1 MNEISKK
8 ILKVVF
14 IILIGI
20 PSSIF
25 FYIRL
30 VELIII
36 DEGGYGNEYRN
47 PKLSWLFDFFFNL
60 ENYRYTPNSLFTI
73 FTFFVGFCFATFLAY
88 LIKKILNLIK

>member
-8 ILKVVF
+8 LLKVVF

-20 PSSIF
+20 PSSIL
-25 FYIRL
+25 FYIWL

-47 PKLSWLFDFFFNL
+47 PKFSWLFDFFFNL
-60 ENYRYTPNSLFTI
+60 ENYRYTTNNLFTI
-73 FTFFVGFCFATFLAY
+73 FAFFVGFCFATFLAY
-88 LIKKILNLIK
+88 LVKKILNLIK